1 MSTAF
6 VSLIFAALVWV
17 GVHIGVAG
25 TAVRG
30 AIVRAIGEGPF
41 RGLFVLTSFALIFWM
56 ARAYHFAGAV
66 QVLWASPH
74 WLNVLL
80 MLLMFPA
87 LLLFVGSVTVRNPT
101 SVAGASALAAENPAR
116 GILRVTR
123 HPMLWAFALWAAIH
137 TIILGTLGAL
147 VFFGAFL
154 ITALAGMPSLDAKI
168 AKRDPQHWAAYAQ
181 ATSILPFAA
190 IAQQRNRFVF
200 AEIGW
205 WRIALALALWFVL
218 VGAHQWLFRIPTWA
232 VFLGR

>member
-1 MSTAF
+1 MSPSF
-6 VSLIFAALVWV
+6 VSLLLACVAWV
-17 GVHIGVAG
+17 AVHIGISG
-25 TAVRG
+25 SPLRG
-30 AIVRAIGEGPF
+30 VVVRAIGEGPF
-41 RGLFVLTSFALIFWM
+41 RGLFVVASFALIYWL

-80 MLLMFPA
+80 MLLMLPA
-87 LLLFVGSVTVRNPT
+87 LLLFVGAVTVRNPT
-101 SVAGASALAAENPAR
+101 SVAGASALASETPAR

-137 TIILGTLGAL
+137 TIILGTLGAV

-168 AKRDPQHWAAYAQ
+168 ARRDAQHWPAYAS
-181 ATSILPFAA
+181 ATSVFPFVA
-190 IAQQRNRFVF
+190 IAQRRNRFVF
-200 AEIGW
+200 TEIGL

-218 VGAHQWLFRIPTWA
+218 VGAHQWLFHIPIWA
-232 VFLGR
+232 VLLGT